1 MKKLTSR
8 LLKADANY
16 FADHYFDSN
25 LGRIGKYK
33 DYIRDDENILG
44 YIHRSSKKATSGVLA
59 GGKTY
64 PIKEKKNPLLANVGY
79 LALENEK
86 FVIVTR
92 IRKLLILAI
101 LLFLLLLLIPLA
113 LSHNDTKKHH
123 YFTPDKPKNY
133 KVEKQVN
140 YASYESVP
148 EVVTMRPGR
157 ELDITL
163 VLPKYTGK
171 DPNTVSAAPSIW
183 VKTGKKYKCLFN
195 KQGILLKPG
204 KQINKV
210 KLTKALQKGTYHS
223 KVIWTPI
230 VKKTGKT
237 GNQMVFNF
245 TLKVS

>member
-1 MKKLTSR
+1 MKKSTNR

-16 FADHYFDSN
+16 FADHYFKSN

-44 YIHRSSKKATSGVLA
+44 YIHHSNKKATSGVLA
-59 GGKTY
+59 NGKIY

-92 IRKLLILAI
+92 VRKLLILAV
-101 LLFLLLLLIPLA
+101 LLLLLLLLIPLA
-113 LSHNDTKKHH
+113 LPHNNTKKHH

-133 KVEKQVN
+133 KVEKEVN

-148 EVVTMRPGR
+148 EVVRMKPGR

-163 VLPKYTGK
+163 ALPKYTGRI
-171 DPNTVSAAPSIW
+171 PNTVSAAPSIW
-183 VKTGKKYKCLFN
+183 LKTGKKYECMFN
-195 KQGILLKPG
+195 KKGILLKPG
-204 KQINKV
+204 EQINKV
-210 KLTKALQKGTYHS
+210 KLTKALKKGSYYS

-230 VKKTGKT
+230 INKTGKT
-237 GNQMVFNF
+237 GNQMVFKF
-245 TLKVS
+245 ALKVS

>member
-1 MKKLTSR
+1 MKKPTSR
-8 LLKADANY
+8 LLKADASY

-33 DYIRDDENILG
+33 DYIRDDANILG
-44 YIHRSSKKATSGVLA
+44 YIHHSSKKATSGVLA
-59 GGKTY
+59 GGKIY

-92 IRKLLILAI
+92 VRKLLILAI
-101 LLFLLLLLIPLA
+101 LLLLLLLLIPLA
-113 LSHNDTKKHH
+113 LPHNSTKKHH
-123 YFTPDKPKNY
+123 YFISDKPKSY
-133 KVEKQVN
+133 KVEKQVD

-148 EVVTMRPGR
+148 EVIKMRPGR

-163 VLPKYTGK
+163 ALPKYTGNI
-171 DPNTVSAAPSIW
+171 PNTVSAAPSIW

-204 KQINKV
+204 NQINKV
-210 KLTKALQKGTYHS
+210 RLTKALQKGSYYS

-230 VKKTGKT
+230 INKTGET
-237 GNQMVFNF
+237 GNQMVFKF
-245 TLKVS
+245 TLKVR